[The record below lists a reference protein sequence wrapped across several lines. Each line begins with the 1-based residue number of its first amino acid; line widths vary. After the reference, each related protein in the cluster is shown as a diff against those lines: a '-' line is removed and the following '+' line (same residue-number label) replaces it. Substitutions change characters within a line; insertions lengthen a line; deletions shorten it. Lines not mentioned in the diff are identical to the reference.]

1 MGPAP
6 LPTPTR
12 PQPLMKMLLVG
23 EEVGLR
29 LGICGLLWAHVLGL
43 LATA

>member
-12 PQPLMKMLLVG
+12 PQPLMKMPLVG
-23 EEVGLR
+23 EEMGLG
-29 LGICGLLWAHVLGL
+29 LGICGLLWARVPGL
-43 LATA
+43 LATV